1 MLHQFCLLKLTE
13 RILKMFKQ
21 KNSLIAVAVVVLL
34 TACGG
39 GGGGSGTPTD
49 PGTNTTPTGGGGGG
63 GTPVGTT
70 VQDTNVAGFMR
81 LGQVAV
87 NGNLFDYPD
96 FQGTGIY
103 AQAKGTVAP
112 LQTFGLR
119 VTQNENP
126 TTGASGNGHVGVE
139 LMDVAANAPQQLQ
152 LIVDRVDY
160 KIGASGDWTVAVPA
174 SAKLYVHVKNSTGGV
189 ADMTVTGLPAD
200 VVKAVAFGPTD
211 PGAQVLTVDIDK
223 ALVTAR
229 AKGTDAQKAVLDSL
243 KQFKGTF
250 NMNVTFSALNVRYAA
265 GAAIPA
271 KLEGA
276 NITVG
281 GETAQGTDTKGSGV
295 KGKFSIDVDP
305 TQP

>member
-1 MLHQFCLLKLTE
+1 
-13 RILKMFKQ
+13 MFTQ
-21 KNSLIAVAVVVLL
+21 KNAVIAVAVAVLL
-34 TACGG
+34 AACGG
-39 GGGGSGTPTD
+39 GGGDSGTPAN
-49 PGTNTTPTGGGGGG
+49 TNPNTNPSGGGDTSPGI
-63 GTPVGTT
+63 T
-70 VQDTNVAGFMR
+70 VQDNNVAGFMR

-96 FQGTGIY
+96 FQGSGIY

-112 LQTFGLR
+112 LQTFGMR

-139 LMDVAANAPQQLQ
+139 LMDTAANTPQQLQ
-152 LIVDRVDY
+152 MIVDRVDY

-211 PGAQVLTVDIDK
+211 PGAQILTVDIDK

-281 GETAQGTDTKGSGV
+281 GETAQGSGTKGSGV

-305 TQP
+305 TKP